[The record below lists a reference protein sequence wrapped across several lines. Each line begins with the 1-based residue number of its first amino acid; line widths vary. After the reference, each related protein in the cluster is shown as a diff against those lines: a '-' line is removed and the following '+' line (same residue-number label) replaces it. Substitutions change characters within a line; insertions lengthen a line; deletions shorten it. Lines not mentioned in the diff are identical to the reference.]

1 MYATRTNL
9 IQDFQNFAQ
18 PLSQSRICSFIFDFL
33 SMHILLYSHLISG
46 PTSMLIIKLLA
57 LIFKNSSRDV
67 PSNNM
72 TSHGR
77 RMSAGRPSL
86 NGINQLPV
94 VQDST
99 FTTPKSSPY
108 LTAVDARDVMSKSSG
123 STDASSQD
131 CLHNLI
137 SVGGQTGISGV
148 TEEARKAVEK
158 CHLWEFDVIQ
168 LETITNHRYV

>member
-1 MYATRTNL
+1 
-9 IQDFQNFAQ
+9 
-18 PLSQSRICSFIFDFL
+18 
-33 SMHILLYSHLISG
+33 MHILLYSHLISG
-46 PTSMLIIKLLA
+46 PTSMLIVKLLA

-94 VQDST
+94 VQDSN
-99 FTTPKSSPY
+99 FTAPKSSPY